1 MGQRARIL
9 TQIAGF
15 TGWKV
20 TDAYW
25 EDAAGS
31 RFEQVGCYDVPRDST
46 LVLVMGRRWAPRCG
60 QCFAVVPGPPHQRR
74 EPRRWA
80 DLPWAERRVV
90 IEYGPERL
98 KCRRCGSH
106 ATELLG
112 WADAKQ
118 RQTRRLQHHLA
129 LDAFS
134 MPLVHVSTKYGLS
147 WHTVRRAEY
156 AAIERWESTRPIV
169 PLLLVGVDEKWLGR
183 RHKNPHKYVTI
194 VSNLETGEPV
204 WIGYG
209 RSAETLKS
217 WFATLTP
224 EQKSAIRL
232 FAMDMHRP
240 FLNAV
245 REDPVLRRIPVVH
258 DPFHIMKRAGE
269 ALTEL
274 RREVF
279 FRAGP
284 ELRAIGRGT
293 RWLVLRA
300 WEKST
305 EEQRVRLQAILALNP
320 EAGARLPGGRRTARD
335 APCPRCRDDDGRAAS
350 GPTTHAALGQRAHAE
365 VARLDHR
372 ALRADRGARRA
383 PPSHR
388 THRGAQQQLGDPCP
402 SWPGLPGPSV
412 PPEEAPLRR
421 RQSRTQRRRHK
432 ALPRPRPTQSC
443 PDGCMTRSRR
453 PARALH
459 LRRVAIDLKLQG
471 S

>member
-320 EAGARLPGGRRTARD
+320 KLARAYQVVEELRET
-335 APCPRCRDDDGRAAS
+335 
-350 GPTTHAALGQRAHAE
+350 
-365 VARLDHR
+365 
-372 ALRADRGARRA
+372 LRAPDAVTMMVG
-383 PPSHR
+383 
-388 THRGAQQQLGDPCP
+388 
-402 SWPGLPGPSV
+402 
-412 PPEEAPLRR
+412 LRR
-421 RQSRTQRRRHK
+421 ILRRTQRWDNVPMRKLHDSIIEHYGQIVALGEHRPPTGRIEALNNNWETLVRRGRGYRDHQYLLK
-432 ALPRPRPTQSC
+432 KLRFVVANPVRNGEGTRRFLAL
-443 PDGCMTRSRR
+443 GLRSPVRM
-453 PARALH
+453 AA
-459 LRRVAIDLKLQG
+459 
-471 S
+471 

>member
-31 RFEQVGCYDVPRDST
+31 RFEQVGCYDVPGDST

-60 QCFAVVPGPPHQRR
+60 QCFAIVPGPPHQRR
-74 EPRRWA
+74 ERRRWA
-80 DLPWAERRVV
+80 DLPWGEHRVI

-98 KCRRCGSH
+98 KCGRCGSH

-112 WADAKQ
+112 WADPKQ

-147 WHTVRRAEY
+147 WHTVRRAECD
-156 AAIERWESTRPIV
+156 AIERWEFTRPIV

-183 RHKNPHKYVTI
+183 RHKSSHKYVTI

-217 WFATLTP
+217 WLATLTP

-245 REDPVLRRIPVVH
+245 REDAVLRRIPVVH

-320 EAGARLPGGRRTARD
+320 KLARAYQVVEELR
-335 APCPRCRDDDGRAAS
+335 
-350 GPTTHAALGQRAHAE
+350 E
-365 VARLDHR
+365 
-372 ALRADRGARRA
+372 ALRAPDAATMRVG
-383 PPSHR
+383 
-388 THRGAQQQLGDPCP
+388 
-402 SWPGLPGPSV
+402 
-412 PPEEAPLRR
+412 LRR
-421 RQSRTQRRRHK
+421 VLRRTQRWDNVPMRKLHDSIIEHYGQIVALGEHRPPTGRIEALNNNWETLVRRGRGYRDHQYLLK
-432 ALPRPRPTQSC
+432 KLRFVVANPVRNGEGTKRFLAL
-443 PDGCMTRSRR
+443 GLRS
-453 PARALH
+453 PAR
-459 LRRVAIDLKLQG
+459 VAA
-471 S
+471 